1 MIGLGRIYPIKTGS
15 CSCIALRGQGAILVK
30 QNLFWLCRYSV
41 VAFYVYLVL
50 ATYHSYPAA
59 VAARFCCGVRLINL
73 FVCTDWN
80 SMLLQDGFGWTMA
93 VLLAMR
99 MRRLKSE
106 GSAFVPVHDAV
117 CM

>member
-1 MIGLGRIYPIKTGS
+1 MKR
-15 CSCIALRGQGAILVK
+15 
-30 QNLFWLCRYSV
+30 NLFWLCRYSV

-80 SMLLQDGFGWTMA
+80 SMLLQDGFGRTMA

-106 GSAFVPVHDAV
+106 GSAFVPIHDAV